1 MIKRIAQKKGFGEL
15 LGKGVKR
22 ASEEIGKN
30 SVEFAMHIKGL
41 EVPAHDARAYN
52 AGAVAFATSARGAC
66 HLSGL
71 SHAFERG
78 LRCPELGNLE
88 PFDRFKVEG
97 KGVLAAKT
105 QHIMGMMDSLI
116 LCKQILHAGVTLT
129 DIVKWYHDVTG
140 AEMGIDDFMKTGE
153 RIFNLKRMYNVR
165 LGISRKDD
173 TLPLRF
179 QTLRQVGKGI
189 KPNLPPLGQM
199 LSEYYEY
206 RGWSEDGIPTPEKL
220 KELGL

>member
-1 MIKRIAQKKGFGEL
+1 MIKRIAQKKDSGSSSE
-15 LGKGVKR
+15 GVKR

-78 LRCPELGNLE
+78 LKCPEIGNLE

-173 TLPLRF
+173 TLPCAFR
-179 QTLRQVGKGI
+179 
-189 KPNLPPLGQM
+189 P
-199 LSEYYEY
+199 
-206 RGWSEDGIPTPEKL
+206 
-220 KELGL
+220 